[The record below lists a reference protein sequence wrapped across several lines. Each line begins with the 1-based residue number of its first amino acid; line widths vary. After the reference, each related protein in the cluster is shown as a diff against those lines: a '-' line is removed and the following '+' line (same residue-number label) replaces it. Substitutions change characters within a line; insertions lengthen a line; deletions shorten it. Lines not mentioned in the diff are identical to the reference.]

1 MESDLRLGGEIKT
14 IFKILTEV
22 DPDDDA
28 MYTLI
33 TMMKTLVQF
42 RLSRGQFPSGRT
54 KQERGGFPGEQA
66 VCASRAAQTICVRAP
81 VSGWSFA
88 FFILRLSPASSPPI
102 LSLSL
107 SRSLSP
113 SLSLFAERRSWRH
126 VHARH
131 AQKRS
136 WPIGAAGQRRYNIR

>member
-66 VCASRAAQTICVRAP
+66 VCASQAAQTICVRAP

-88 FFILRLSPASSPPI
+88 FFILRLSSVSSPPI
-102 LSLSL
+102 LSLSPVL
-107 SRSLSP
+107 SLPR
-113 SLSLFAERRSWRH
+113 SLFAERRSWRH

>member
-1 MESDLRLGGEIKT
+1 MLWVQTSGLAGEIKT
-14 IFKILTEV
+14 IFKSLTEV

-33 TMMKTLVQF
+33 TMIKTLVQF
-42 RLSRGQFPSGRT
+42 RLSSGPFQSGRT
-54 KQERGGFPGEQA
+54 KQERERFPGQQA
-66 VCASRAAQTICVRAP
+66 VCASQAAQTICVRAP

-88 FFILRLSPASSPPI
+88 FFILRLSSASSPPI
-102 LSLSL
+102 LSLSV
-107 SRSLSP
+107 SRSR
-113 SLSLFAERRSWRH
+113 SLFAERRTWRH

-136 WPIGAAGQRRYNIR
+136 WPIGAAGQRHYNMR